1 MDIAESFITD
11 ASGSIKSVII
21 NYATFKK
28 IEQILLDEGLARAMT
43 EIQDEEEVDLEEA
56 KILLAS
62 DEGFSKATAFPRT
75 TRKLKS
81 GSGRQLNR
89 DL

>member
-21 NYATFKK
+21 DYATFKK
-28 IEQILLDEGLARAMT
+28 IEQILLDEGLAKAMT

-56 KILLAS
+56 KILLKS
-62 DEGFSKATAFPRT
+62 DE
-75 TRKLKS
+75 
-81 GSGRQLNR
+81 
-89 DL
+89 D

>member
-1 MDIAESFITD
+1 MDIAKSFITD

-21 NYATFKK
+21 DYAVFKK

-62 DEGFSKATAFPRT
+62 DE
-75 TRKLKS
+75 
-81 GSGRQLNR
+81 
-89 DL
+89 D

>member
-1 MDIAESFITD
+1 MDIAKSFITD

-21 NYATFKK
+21 DYAVFKK

-43 EIQDEEEVDLEEA
+43 EIQDEEEVDLETA

-62 DEGFSKATAFPRT
+62 DE
-75 TRKLKS
+75 
-81 GSGRQLNR
+81 
-89 DL
+89 D

>member
-1 MDIAESFITD
+1 MDIAKSFITD

-21 NYATFKK
+21 DYAVFKK

-43 EIQDEEEVDLEEA
+43 EIQDEEEVDLETA

-62 DEGFSKATAFPRT
+62 DEY
-75 TRKLKS
+75 
-81 GSGRQLNR
+81 
-89 DL
+89 

>member
-1 MDIAESFITD
+1 MDIAKSFITD

-21 NYATFKK
+21 DYAVFKK

-43 EIQDEEEVDLEEA
+43 EIQDEEEVDLETA

-62 DEGFSKATAFPRT
+62 DEG
-75 TRKLKS
+75 
-81 GSGRQLNR
+81 
-89 DL
+89 

>member
-21 NYATFKK
+21 DYATFKK

-62 DEGFSKATAFPRT
+62 DE
-75 TRKLKS
+75 
-81 GSGRQLNR
+81 
-89 DL
+89 D